1 MSNVVYLAVAS
12 SQAGRKS
19 AAVNLEDAGRLATE
33 AAVQILEAAMTLEA
47 NIDSLDGVME
57 QIEDP
62 VRREAC
68 RRQNLEDRDVLR
80 ASIDDLRRKLE
91 RDLSTENVGCA
102 PPNSF

>member
-1 MSNVVYLAVAS
+1 MMNNVVDLAVAS
-12 SQAGRKS
+12 SQAGRKR
-19 AAVNLEDAGRLATE
+19 AALNLADASGVATE
-33 AAVQILEAAMTLEA
+33 AAAQILEAAMTLEA
-47 NIDSLDGVME
+47 NIDRLAGVME

-91 RDLSTENVGCA
+91 PRFID
-102 PPNSF
+102 